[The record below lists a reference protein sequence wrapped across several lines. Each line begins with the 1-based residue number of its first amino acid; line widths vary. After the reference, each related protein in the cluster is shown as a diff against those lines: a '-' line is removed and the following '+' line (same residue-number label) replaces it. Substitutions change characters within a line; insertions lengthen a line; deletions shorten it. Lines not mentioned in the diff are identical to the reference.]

1 MLQLDI
7 PQLKSAGLSTRK
19 AEYGELFILSEGTHH
34 LTPAAVLSL
43 AEHFASNKLSATFL
57 ETAPISDVSKALID
71 IRGIGQW
78 TVDMFLMFTLRRP
91 DVLPVGD
98 LGVQKGLMKWVLAPH
113 GVAPQTRGKEENP
126 FLEPGDVSSV
136 VPTVEPKSPEAA
148 LPTDN
153 IAFAGE
159 PEEQRVKEEEV
170 VKKSLLSFPADGDP
184 DVACPLPD
192 GFSVDVLKSRMSGK
206 KLK

>member
-1 MLQLDI
+1 
-7 PQLKSAGLSTRK
+7 
-19 AEYGELFILSEGTHH
+19 
-34 LTPAAVLSL
+34 
-43 AEHFASNKLSATFL
+43 
-57 ETAPISDVSKALID
+57 
-71 IRGIGQW
+71 
-78 TVDMFLMFTLRRP
+78 MFLMFTLRRP

-98 LGVQKGLMKWVLAPH
+98 LGVQKGLMKWVLAAH
-113 GVAPQTRGKEENP
+113 GAVPEIQGKEENP
-126 FLEPGDVSSV
+126 FLERGDVSSV

-148 LPTDN
+148 LPADN

-159 PEEQRVKEEEV
+159 PEEQRVKEEEA

-184 DVACPLPD
+184 DVACPLPE